1 MECFLQ
7 YLDDLDDFVYA
18 TALLWERILHIS
30 TFMILVTGSVAVQ
43 ALGVY
48 LALTAPPP
56 AVAVVFVLLG
66 IAGIIGFRRYH
77 KKKIPPVQN

>member
-56 AVAVVFVLLG
+56 AVAVVFVLLVVLLYRG
-66 IAGIIGFRRYH
+66 VVYH
-77 KKKIPPVQN
+77 SPVPKSARS

>member
-7 YLDDLDDFVYA
+7 YLDDLDDFVYS
-18 TALLWERILHIS
+18 TALLWERIRRIC
-30 TFMILVTGSVAVQ
+30 TFVILTTGSVAIQ

-56 AVAVVFVLLG
+56 AVAAVFVLLVLLLYRG
-66 IAGIIGFRRYH
+66 VVYH
-77 KKKIPPVQN
+77 SPVPGHARS